1 MEPFFGISVILGI
14 ICIIVASVSLVFD
27 DTYDRRGYYYVLL
40 GVGACPVGIKII
52 VLLL

>member
-40 GVGACPVGIKII
+40 GVGVSSRNKII